1 MVGSTAISSVHPHP
15 HSLFFP
21 PVSSLQ
27 PSLPRDALAHWHSV
41 LCSSPFR
48 EYFLLFR
55 PPGEFN
61 WLLYLRPKHII
72 SLSPPFS
79 GFHSTYWHLLL
90 YCRALGQSAIV
101 RAALDCSVSACER
114 ISAEHGPCLSA
125 RNFWWLMNVLLW
137 LSTFMERIYV
147 ALSDNYTHEN
157 KDSRFLAFP
166 ILAKEK
172 DHDLK
177 SVNWKMFSN
186 EGKSWCQLS
195 FTELT
200 LCARYNSVHLR
211 S

>member
-41 LCSSPFR
+41 LCSSPFW

-166 ILAKEK
+166 ILAKGK

-177 SVNWKMFSN
+177 ICKLKNV
-186 EGKSWCQLS
+186 
-195 FTELT
+195 
-200 LCARYNSVHLR
+200 
-211 S
+211 